1 MSSFKSFAPRLTGLL
16 LTAGAIAACGQIGVC
31 LVVGL
36 IFLLIALIIV
46 LAITGVFGSDRHK
59 QAAQTVLAILLGR
72 NRPRD
77 VDSPSVEGQRP
88 QDAGSDDDGPH
99 INGRAA

>member
-1 MSSFKSFAPRLTGLL
+1 VSSFKSFAPRLTGLL
-16 LTAGAIAACGQIGVC
+16 LTAAAISAFGQIGVF

-36 IFLLIALIIV
+36 MFLLIALIIV

-77 VDSPSVEGQRP
+77 PGPHSGESQQS

-99 INGRAA
+99 INGCAA

>member
-16 LTAGAIAACGQIGVC
+16 ITAAAITACGQTGAF

-36 IFLLIALIIV
+36 MFLLISLIIV
-46 LAITGVFGSDRHK
+46 LAITGVFGPDRHK

-77 VDSPSVEGQRP
+77 VDPASGESQRP
-88 QDAGSDDDGPH
+88 QHAGSDDDRPH
-99 INGRAA
+99 MNDRTA

>member
-1 MSSFKSFAPRLTGLL
+1 MSSFKSFAPRITGLL
-16 LTAGAIAACGQIGVC
+16 LTAAAITACGQIGVF

-36 IFLLIALIIV
+36 MFLLIALIIV

-72 NRPRD
+72 SRPRD
-77 VDSPSVEGQRP
+77 ADPRSGESQRP
-88 QDAGSDDDGPH
+88 QDASSDDDGPH